1 MKQGKTLLV
10 LLVLLILC
18 GGVYFALRSYNENQE
33 DVDDTI
39 YLTDLG
45 EVTTLSFTGT
55 DGSDLSFTKADDVW
69 TWNGDSTFPADQDA
83 LDALAEDLGQ
93 LATVRVFDEP
103 DSLDSYGLDAPAL
116 SCTAANA
123 DGDTVTVLLGD
134 EVDGNHYA
142 MVEGESRV
150 ATVAATLADELQVSL
165 MDLAEPENIP
175 DVTQGTLASIRWQ
188 SGDTDLLLEKE
199 TITEETTDDAGETS
213 TNTTYAWT
221 VNGVD
226 IPEDNST
233 LNDLVSELTYL
244 YFTSCYDYKADADT
258 LAACGLDDP
267 SLLTMTEE
275 DGTVITLS
283 IGSTTDDGGYYY
295 AILNDSSAIHRL
307 SVSVV
312 ETLTGL
318 TQDQLTAEPEAAE

>member
-18 GGVYFALRSYNENQE
+18 GGVYLALRSYNENQE

-45 EVTTLSFTGT
+45 EVTNLSFTGT
-55 DGSDLSFTKADDVW
+55 DGSDLSFTKTDDTW
-69 TWNGDSTFPADQDA
+69 TWNGDETFPADQDA

-93 LATVRVFDEP
+93 LAAVRVFDEP
-103 DSLDSYGLDAPAL
+103 DSLDAYGLDAPTL

-123 DGDTVTVLLGD
+123 GGDTVTVLLGD
-134 EVDGNHYA
+134 EVDGNTYA

-188 SGDTDLLLEKE
+188 SGDTDLLLEK
-199 TITEETTDDAGETS
+199 ATS
-213 TNTTYAWT
+213 TEGPPMTTARPPAPPPTPGRSTAWT
-221 VNGVD
+221 SRRTTA
-226 IPEDNST
+226 PSMTWSPSSPTST
-233 LNDLVSELTYL
+233 SPPATTTRPTPTPLPP
-244 YFTSCYDYKADADT
+244 
-258 LAACGLDDP
+258 AAW
-267 SLLTMTEE
+267 
-275 DGTVITLS
+275 
-283 IGSTTDDGGYYY
+283 TTP
-295 AILNDSSAIHRL
+295 ASS
-307 SVSVV
+307 
-312 ETLTGL
+312 
-318 TQDQLTAEPEAAE
+318 P